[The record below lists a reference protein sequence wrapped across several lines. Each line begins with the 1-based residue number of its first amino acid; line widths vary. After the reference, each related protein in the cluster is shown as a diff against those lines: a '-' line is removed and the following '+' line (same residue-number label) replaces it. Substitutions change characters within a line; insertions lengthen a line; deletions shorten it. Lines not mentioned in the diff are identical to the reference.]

1 MSVADVPSTTFN
13 PKVRWWTDSEWLGT
27 YDRFLTPDKRPTAD
41 RHRILDR
48 RFTLQAFAASVR
60 HLRGATAECGVYRGT
75 GSALICA
82 TLQNTY
88 DGEKHFGFDSF
99 EGLPEVGPNDADWK
113 KGQLASAYE
122 IAAQHLSE
130 FSDYCEL
137 VKGWIPDCFAPVKDR
152 RFRLVHIDVDLES
165 ATRASLEFFYPRAVP
180 GALFLFDDHGFHTCP
195 GARKATNEFLKD
207 RPEVLVELT
216 TGQAI
221 FYKSGPC

>member
-1 MSVADVPSTTFN
+1 MLATDIPTTTFN

-48 RFTLQAFAASVR
+48 RFTLQAFANSVR
-60 HLRGATAECGVYRGT
+60 HLRGASAECGVYRGT

-82 TLQNTY
+82 TLQGTY
-88 DGEKHFGFDSF
+88 EGEKHFGFDSF

-122 IAAQHLSE
+122 VAANHLAE
-130 FSDYCEL
+130 FSDFCEL
-137 VKGWIPDCFAPVKDR
+137 KKGWIPEVFDSASDK
-152 RFRLVHIDVDLES
+152 RFRLVHIDVDLEE
-165 ATRASLEFFYPRAVP
+165 ATRQSLEFFYPRAVP
-180 GALFLFDDHGFHTCP
+180 GALFIFDDHGFHTCP
-195 GARKATNEFLKD
+195 GARKATNEFLEN

-221 FYKSGPC
+221 FYKRG